1 LYGAVISPGA
11 RIYWDKQHEDAVLL
25 EDVNEL
31 TEMWHFKTK
40 PAWPVTYVV
49 SLSFVFFEYLCV
61 SLEFKRGR
69 DAVVLK
75 TVYKSPTTIHVFSFS
90 ADSDSHLFAHIPPLD
105 PNTIR
110 TQVDLQG
117 WAIESLSP
125 TTTLLTLLEQS
136 DPKGWTN
143 KTSVPS
149 QMINLLAGIGEF
161 AIKCGG
167 PPVVTRLGGAK
178 MNEVR
183 YDHEKGS
190 FKVEYEVSPSRR
202 MGLSSSSSSSG
213 GAGGE
218 GEGEGEMDSNAP
230 NIECEIRCD
239 VDTWASSLDIV
250 VDPPPQSISCLRRH
264 RLSLEGGGLWLMLSH
279 DSVFVEDERLLT
291 IVRRAPGKEKGLVMV
306 NGAKV
311 PVDVEEMP
319 ESEVKALSKRKRVK
333 PPRIPLDQPP
343 VVGVVRRRKAE
354 WSREGEGVGD
364 GSSSSAAANVEMG
377 NGGNGGNSL
386 SNWASAPRMSSPL
399 SRFLTYAV
407 DQATSTTQSAV
418 AAISPANGAQS
429 AAPSSLKMPMQYALD
444 ALAWTQNFNASCKAR
459 VVGGATGSTT
469 SLNSISTTTT
479 TAPPAA
485 APQQTTPDGWT
496 FISDKGLPVH
506 RKLIPEISP
515 IIPVHK
521 GSKVIEGVS
530 AEELA
535 CVITQFECRKHWDDR
550 FESAKVLES
559 FGGEAKTV
567 FLSSKAGFPFRD
579 RGFYLASVMARAH
592 VPPLFLSRR
601 STGAGGG
608 GGGSNGEGGEH
619 SSGGVKTAIFCV
631 SASFGPDSV
640 FGAGFDGGKCNPYAL
655 PIGRVYVDAWI
666 LETLD
671 PYTKENYAIPST
683 RCTRLVALDFAGSIP
698 AAVNSMINA
707 TLPRAVL
714 SVEAYVKS
722 LVAPLPVTR
731 LPCPGMAVVQRKEG
745 EWLSDVSWKLRRR
758 DEVRWMVGSEFK
770 VEEKVYGVRVLVVLS
785 PSSSSSSSGL
795 PTTGSRMTLSTGS
808 TSPRMAFQ
816 QDKDDLDG
824 EKSVKSDVTVMPGTM
839 SPSSPS
845 LPPPT
850 RQRAVSSG
858 SGQIPDSILPSSL
871 SHVRGR
877 TTSSA
882 FTIKGELRPSTDLLV
897 AELVVDSKM
906 YPGGYVV
913 SVKSRT
919 RKSVGVGKGGQFVG
933 LLDKSETTTL
943 IANSSSSATITPNA
957 TTTDKDKEE
966 DEFLPLQYT
975 IHTMPSSPLHSS
987 GLNTE
992 SPTRHLLRLILPTAQ
1007 YQVSTVQDPLTGQ
1020 TQCAPP
1026 KPAWFL
1032 ELESDGGGAIVDVE
1046 VRPRADGVGEEKEK
1060 EKGKGKKKGV
1070 VDMVLV
1076 NGKKVD
1082 VVSEK
1087 VSLTSLGREELL
1099 DDRVSKMGL
1108 LSRYVRFFLPF
1119 LAYLSAF
1126 FRVTNETES
1135 LPDELK
1141 VPIGIADNL
1150 LDSTSSL
1157 GPGSL
1162 DVHIGEQLEAREN
1175 SISSAGEDSPGTVRV
1190 PRG

>member
-1 LYGAVISPGA
+1 
-11 RIYWDKQHEDAVLL
+11 
-25 EDVNEL
+25 
-31 TEMWHFKTK
+31 
-40 PAWPVTYVV
+40 
-49 SLSFVFFEYLCV
+49 
-61 SLEFKRGR
+61 
-69 DAVVLK
+69 
-75 TVYKSPTTIHVFSFS
+75 
-90 ADSDSHLFAHIPPLD
+90 
-105 PNTIR
+105 
-110 TQVDLQG
+110 
-117 WAIESLSP
+117 
-125 TTTLLTLLEQS
+125 
-136 DPKGWTN
+136 
-143 KTSVPS
+143 
-149 QMINLLAGIGEF
+149 MINLLAGIGEF

-190 FKVEYEVSPSRR
+190 FKVEYEVSSNRR
-202 MGLSSSSSSSG
+202 MGLSSSSG
-213 GAGGE
+213 GSAGE
-218 GEGEGEMDSNAP
+218 GELDSNAP

-343 VVGVVRRRKAE
+343 VVGVVRRKKAE
-354 WSREGEGVGD
+354 WSNEGEGVGD
-364 GSSSSAAANVEMG
+364 GCSSSSDVET
-377 NGGNGGNSL
+377 GNGGNSL
-386 SNWASAPRMSSPL
+386 STWASAPKMSSPL

-418 AAISPANGAQS
+418 AAISPANGAHS

-444 ALAWTQNFNASCKAR
+444 ALAWTQNFNASCKAQ

-479 TAPPAA
+479 TAPV
-485 APQQTTPDGWT
+485 APLQQTTPDGWT
-496 FISDKGLPVH
+496 FLSDKGLPVH

-535 CVITQFECRKHWDDR
+535 CVVTQFECRKHWDDR

-601 STGAGGG
+601 NTGVGGG
-608 GGGSNGEGGEH
+608 EGGASNGEGGEH
-619 SSGGVKTAIFCV
+619 SSSGVKTAIFCV

-640 FGAGFDGGKCNPYAL
+640 FVAGFDGGKCNPYTL

-731 LPCPGMAVVQRKEG
+731 LPCPGMVVVQRKEG

-758 DEVRWMVGSEFK
+758 DEVRWMVGSEFR
-770 VEEKVYGVRVLVVLS
+770 VEERVYGVRVLVVLS

-795 PTTGSRMTLSTGS
+795 PMTGSRMTLSTGS
-808 TSPRMAFQ
+808 SPRMAYQ
-816 QDKDDLDG
+816 QDKDDLDV

-839 SPSSPS
+839 SIPSPS

-858 SGQIPDSILPSSL
+858 SGQIQSVSDSSLPSSL
-871 SHVRGR
+871 SYVRGR
-877 TTSSA
+877 RTSSA
-882 FTIKGELRPSTDLLV
+882 FTNKGELRPSTDLLV

-913 SVKSRT
+913 GVKSRT
-919 RKSVGVGKGGQFVG
+919 RKSVRVGKGGRFVG
-933 LLDKSETTTL
+933 LLDKSGTTTL

-966 DEFLPLQYT
+966 DGFLPLQYT

-987 GLNTE
+987 GLNAE
-992 SPTRHLLRLILPTAQ
+992 SPTRHLLRLTLPTAQ

-1032 ELESDGGGAIVDVE
+1032 ELESEGGGAIVDVE
-1046 VRPRADGVGEEKEK
+1046 VKPRADGVGEQKEK
-1060 EKGKGKKKGV
+1060 EKGKGKKKDA
-1070 VDMVLV
+1070 VDVVLV

-1108 LSRYVRFFLPF
+1108 LSRYVRYFLPF

-1126 FRVTNETES
+1126 LRVTNETES

-1141 VPIGIADNL
+1141 VPIGIADDL

-1157 GPGSL
+1157 GGGSL

-1175 SISSAGEDSPGTVRV
+1175 LTSSAGEDSPGTVRV
-1190 PRG
+1190 LRG

>member
-1 LYGAVISPGA
+1 
-11 RIYWDKQHEDAVLL
+11 
-25 EDVNEL
+25 
-31 TEMWHFKTK
+31 
-40 PAWPVTYVV
+40 
-49 SLSFVFFEYLCV
+49 
-61 SLEFKRGR
+61 
-69 DAVVLK
+69 
-75 TVYKSPTTIHVFSFS
+75 
-90 ADSDSHLFAHIPPLD
+90 
-105 PNTIR
+105 
-110 TQVDLQG
+110 
-117 WAIESLSP
+117 
-125 TTTLLTLLEQS
+125 
-136 DPKGWTN
+136 
-143 KTSVPS
+143 
-149 QMINLLAGIGEF
+149 MINLLAGIGEF

-190 FKVEYEVSPSRR
+190 FKVEYEVSSNRR
-202 MGLSSSSSSSG
+202 VGLSSSS
-213 GAGGE
+213 GA

-264 RLSLEGGGLWLMLSH
+264 RLSLEGGGLWLTLSH

-343 VVGVVRRRKAE
+343 VVSVVRRRKVE
-354 WSREGEGVGD
+354 WSKEGEGLCD
-364 GSSSSAAANVEMG
+364 GSSSSAGANVET
-377 NGGNGGNSL
+377 GNGGNSL
-386 SNWASAPRMSSPL
+386 GNWASAPRMSSPL

-418 AAISPANGAQS
+418 AAISPANGAHS
-429 AAPSSLKMPMQYALD
+429 ATPSSLKMPMQYALD
-444 ALAWTQNFNASCKAR
+444 ALAWTQDFNASCKAQA
-459 VVGGATGSTT
+459 VGGATGSTT
-469 SLNSISTTTT
+469 SLISTTTT
-479 TAPPAA
+479 TTTTAPAA
-485 APQQTTPDGWT
+485 AQQTTPDGWT

-535 CVITQFECRKHWDDR
+535 CVITQFECRKRWDDR
-550 FESAKVLES
+550 FDSAKVLES

-601 STGAGGG
+601 NTGVGGGG

-619 SSGGVKTAIFCV
+619 SSSSGVKNAIFCV

-640 FGAGFDGGKCNPYAL
+640 FGAGFDAGKCNPYTL

-683 RCTRLVALDFAGSIP
+683 RCTRLVAMDFAGSIP

-731 LPCPGMAVVQRKEG
+731 LPCPGMVVVQRKEG
-745 EWLSDVSWKLRRR
+745 EWLSDVSWKLRKR

-770 VEEKVYGVRVLVVLS
+770 VEERVYGVRVLVVLS
-785 PSSSSSSSGL
+785 PSSSSSSASGL
-795 PTTGSRMTLSTGS
+795 PTTGSRMALSRGS
-808 TSPRMAFQ
+808 SPRMASQ

-839 SPSSPS
+839 SPSSPT

-858 SGQIPDSILPSSL
+858 SGQIPDANLPSSL
-871 SHVRGR
+871 SYVRGR
-877 TTSSA
+877 KTSSA
-882 FTIKGELRPSTDLLV
+882 FTNKGELKPSTDLLV

-919 RKSVGVGKGGQFVG
+919 RKNVRVGKEGRFVR
-933 LLDKSETTTL
+933 LLDKSGTTTTL
-943 IANSSSSATITPNA
+943 IANSSSSATITPDA

-966 DEFLPLQYT
+966 EEFLPLQYT

-992 SPTRHLLRLILPTAQ
+992 SPTRHLLRLTLPTAQ

-1026 KPAWFL
+1026 KPPWFL
-1032 ELESDGGGAIVDVE
+1032 ELESEGGGAIVDVE
-1046 VRPRADGVGEEKEK
+1046 VRPRADGVVEEKEK
-1060 EKGKGKKKGV
+1060 EKGKGKKKV
-1070 VDMVLV
+1070 AVDVVLV

-1108 LSRYVRFFLPF
+1108 LSRYVRYFLPS

-1135 LPDELK
+1135 LPNELK
-1141 VPIGIADNL
+1141 VPIGIADDL

-1157 GPGSL
+1157 GGGSL
-1162 DVHIGEQLEAREN
+1162 DIHVGEQLDAREN

-1190 PRG
+1190 RRG